1 VIGGAFFA
9 ICPKACMGGGN
20 LDAYFS
26 AGPVYCS
33 FTAYAGFL
41 VNFKPFFFIADMGFE
56 VEAGF
61 DGHIGIIHWNIHASI
76 GASLHLTGPP
86 FAGTVY
92 VDLWIHTF
100 SIDFGDQNNTPPP
113 LPWEDFLEQV
123 AKPGPGSPATSALIV
138 CAYVAGAVTDTKADP
153 NIEVTPRET
162 GNTWFVRAGSFKFR
176 IECKFP
182 MNKMI
187 YGDGTKKKT
196 AAPPSND
203 IYSRLMETSETLPS
217 VVEVTIKN
225 LDDPT
230 TFPSEAADTDNQF
243 LVTPSFKSLPKAL
256 WQKCKSSPPTP
267 GPPPVSL
274 RPPLIPHPPPQTTA
288 PKTRSTLATASAT
301 SSTPTSPAQSTTW

>member
-1 VIGGAFFA
+1 
-9 ICPKACMGGGN
+9 
-20 LDAYFS
+20 
-26 AGPVYCS
+26 
-33 FTAYAGFL
+33 
-41 VNFKPFFFIADMGFE
+41 MGFE

-288 PKTRSTLATASAT
+288 PKTRSTRATASAT